1 MTTDKSSRVSRRA
14 PATDETRE
22 DSAQNPGALAQGVAV
37 LVKAVKTLPN
47 SPGVYRMLDR
57 KGDALYV
64 GKAKSL
70 KKRVTSY
77 CQPAKLPRRLQRMI
91 ASTVALEVVTTH
103 TELEALL
110 LESNLIKRL
119 MPRYNVLLRDD
130 KSFPY
135 IVITGDT
142 DYPQVAKHRGAKGDT
157 GTYFGPFASAG
168 AVNRTITALERV
180 FLLRSCSDTVF
191 ATRTRP
197 CLMHQIKRC
206 AAPCVGRISK
216 ADYTELV
223 TQARDFLSGRS
234 KNIQRRLAAA
244 MQAASEELDFESAAA
259 YRDRIHALTQI
270 QAHQDIN
277 VHGFD
282 DADVIAAH
290 QDAGQTCIQVFFFRA
305 GQNYGNRAYF
315 PAHDRSL
322 EPGAVLASFI
332 GQFYDNKPVPGLV
345 LVSHQLEDHELIA
358 EALTFRAGTRVD
370 MMHPRRGAK
379 KKLVDHALSNAR
391 DALARRLAESSTQ
404 RRLLE
409 GLAER
414 LGLEVAPERIEV
426 YDNSHIQG
434 ANPYGAMIVAGPE
447 GFIKKSYRKFRIR
460 QAGADGAATARDG
473 AATAR
478 DAVTTSADD
487 YAMMREVLSR
497 RFARALKED
506 PERSSGQWPDLI
518 LLDGGRGQLSA
529 GREVLADLG
538 LTDLPIAAVAKGPH
552 RNAGRERIFLPD
564 RPPLLLEP
572 RDPVLYY
579 IQRLRDEAHRFVI
592 GSHRT
597 GRSKARLRS
606 VLDDIAGIGGK
617 RKKALLHHFGS
628 ARAVAR
634 AGLVDLAAVTGINR
648 VVAQRIYA
656 HFHEGE

>member
-1 MTTDKSSRVSRRA
+1 VTAHKPSPRPPADKRAATTHAAQS
-14 PATDETRE
+14 
-22 DSAQNPGALAQGVAV
+22 DSAPPGSLAQGVAV
-37 LVKAVKTLPN
+37 LVKAVNTLPN
-47 SPGVYRMLDR
+47 GPGVYRMLSR
-57 KGDALYV
+57 KGDALYI

-77 CQPAKLPRRLQRMI
+77 CLPAKLPRRLQRMI

-119 MPRYNVLLRDD
+119 KPRYNVLLRDD

-142 DYPQVAKHRGAKGDT
+142 DYPLITKHRGAKGDT

-168 AVNRTITALERV
+168 AVNRTITALERI
-180 FLLRSCSDTVF
+180 FLLRSCSDSVF
-191 ATRTRP
+191 ASRTRP

-206 AAPCVGRISK
+206 AAPCVERISK
-216 ADYTELV
+216 EAYNELV
-223 TQARDFLSGRS
+223 DQAREFLSGRS
-234 KNIQRRLAAA
+234 KDIQRRLAAA
-244 MQAASEELDFESAAA
+244 MQTSSEELDFESAAV
-259 YRDRIHALTQI
+259 YRDRIRALTQI

-282 DADVIAAH
+282 KADVIAAH

-305 GQNYGNRAYF
+305 GQNFGNRAYF

-322 EPGAVLASFI
+322 ETGAVLASFI

-345 LVSHQLEDHELIA
+345 LVSHRLPDHDLIA
-358 EALTFRAGTRVD
+358 EALSFRAGARVD
-370 MMHPRRGAK
+370 MQHPRRGAK
-379 KKLVDHALSNAR
+379 RKLVDHALSNAR

-447 GFIKKSYRKFRIR
+447 GFIKKAYRKFRIR
-460 QAGADGAATARDG
+460 QAGTGDGTAIS
-473 AATAR
+473 T
-478 DAVTTSADD
+478 ADD

-506 PERSSGQWPDLI
+506 PERSGEQWPDLI

-538 LTDLPIAAVAKGPH
+538 LADLPMAAVAKGPD

-597 GRSKARLRS
+597 GRSNARLRS
-606 VLDDIAGIGGK
+606 VLDDVPGVGGK

-628 ARAVAR
+628 AQAVAR
-634 AGLVDLAAVTGINR
+634 AGLADLAAVTGISR
-648 VVAQRIYA
+648 IVAQRIYA
-656 HFHEGE
+656 HFHDEG

>member
-1 MTTDKSSRVSRRA
+1 MQNVTTRKSPRRPRPA
-14 PATDETRE
+14 PTGEDARE
-22 DSAQNPGALAQGVAV
+22 SGAQNPGVLAHGVAV
-37 LVKAVKTLPN
+37 LIKAVKTLPN
-47 SPGVYRMLDR
+47 SPGVYRMLNR

-64 GKAKSL
+64 GKAKNL

-142 DYPQVAKHRGAKGDT
+142 DYPQVTKHRGKKNDSGA
-157 GTYFGPFASAG
+157 YFGPFASAG

-234 KNIQRRLAAA
+234 KNIQRRLATA
-244 MQAASEELDFESAAA
+244 MQTSSEALDFESAAV
-259 YRDRIHALTQI
+259 YRDRIRALTQI

-277 VHGFD
+277 VQGFD
-282 DADVIAAH
+282 EADVIAAH
-290 QDAGQTCIQVFFFRA
+290 QDAEQICIQVFFFRA

-345 LVSHQLEDHELIA
+345 LVSHHLEDHDLIA
-358 EALTFRAGTRVD
+358 EALSFRAGARVELL
-370 MMHPRRGAK
+370 HPRRGTK
-379 KKLVDHALSNAR
+379 RKLLDHALSNAR

-434 ANPYGAMIVAGPE
+434 TNPYGAMIVAGPE

-460 QAGADGAATARDG
+460 QAATDG
-473 AATAR
+473 
-478 DAVTTSADD
+478 TTADD
-487 YAMMREVLSR
+487 YAMMREVLTR

-506 PERSSGQWPDLI
+506 PERDGGQWPDLI

-538 LTDLPIAAVAKGPH
+538 LADLPIAAIAKGPD

-592 GSHRT
+592 GSHRA
-597 GRSKARLRS
+597 GRGKARLRS
-606 VLDDIAGIGGK
+606 VLDDVPGVGGK

-628 ARAVAR
+628 AKAVAR
-634 AGLVDLAAVTGINR
+634 AGLTDLAAVTGISR

-656 HFHEGE
+656 HFHESE

>member
-1 MTTDKSSRVSRRA
+1 MA
-14 PATDETRE
+14 H
-22 DSAQNPGALAQGVAV
+22 GVAV
-37 LVKAVKTLPN
+37 LLAAIKTLPN
-47 SPGVYRMLDR
+47 TPGVYRMLNR

-64 GKAKSL
+64 GKAKNL

-77 CQPAKLPRRLQRMI
+77 CQTAKLPRRLQRMV
-91 ASTVALEVVTTH
+91 AATVALEVVTTH

-135 IVITGDT
+135 IFITGDT

-216 ADYTELV
+216 ADYGELV
-223 TQARDFLSGRS
+223 DQARDFLSGRS
-234 KNIQRRLAAA
+234 KNIQQNLAVA
-244 MQAASEELDFESAAA
+244 MQASSESLDFESAVI
-259 YRDRIHALTQI
+259 YRDRIRALTQI

-277 VHGFD
+277 VRGFD
-282 DADVIAAH
+282 EADVIAAH
-290 QDAGQTCIQVFFFRA
+290 QDAGQTCVQVFFFRA
-305 GQNYGNRAYF
+305 GQNFGNRAYF

-322 EPGAVLASFI
+322 EPSTVLASFI

-345 LVSHQLEDHELIA
+345 LVSHRLDDHVLIG
-358 EALTFRAGTRVD
+358 EALSFRAGARVELVR
-370 MMHPRRGAK
+370 PSRGPK
-379 KKLVDHALSNAR
+379 RKLVDHALSNAR

-414 LGLEVAPERIEV
+414 LGLEAAPERIEV

-434 ANPYGAMIVAGPE
+434 AQPYGAMIVAGPE

-460 QAGADGAATARDG
+460 QSATDSAPQTQG
-473 AATAR
+473 SATGPS
-478 DAVTTSADD
+478 TADD

-506 PERSSGQWPDLI
+506 PERSGDQWPDLV
-518 LLDGGRGQLSA
+518 LLDGGRGQLSV

-538 LTDLPIAAVAKGPH
+538 LADLALAAVAKGPD

-606 VLDDIAGIGGK
+606 VLDDIPGIGGK

-634 AGLVDLAAVTGINR
+634 AGLVDLAAVTGISHG
-648 VVAQRIYA
+648 VAQRIYA
-656 HFHEGE
+656 HFHNDE